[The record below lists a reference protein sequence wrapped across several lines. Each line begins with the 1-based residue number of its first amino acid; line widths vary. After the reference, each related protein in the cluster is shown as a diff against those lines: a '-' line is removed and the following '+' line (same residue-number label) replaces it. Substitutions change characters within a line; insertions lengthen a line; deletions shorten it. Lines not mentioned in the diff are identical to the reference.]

1 MQIAIHFGAHC
12 TDEDRLIRT
21 LLKNRD
27 ILSKEGIVVPGTGRY
42 RQLMR
47 KTMQAS
53 DGSLASP
60 DAEQALLD
68 AILDVD
74 EAERVVLSYEN
85 FICVPNRVLAHGR
98 IYPMMEQ
105 RAKAYSSMFP
115 GQDCEFF
122 LAVRSPATLIPALM
136 AKTETADYHAV
147 LNGCDPLN
155 LRWSEAVIAMREG
168 APDVPVTVW
177 CDEDTPLIWSEVLRA
192 VSGHDPS
199 TVLNGALDILADI
212 MTAEGLT
219 RLQTYLDENPASTEV
234 QQRRIVSA
242 FLSKFVRPEA
252 IEIELDLPGWTE
264 DYVAE
269 LTETFDDDVETI
281 ARLPGVT
288 LIAP

>member
-42 RQLMR
+42 RQIMR

-74 EAERVVLSYEN
+74 EAQRVVLSYEN
-85 FICVPNRVLAHGR
+85 FICVPGRVLAQGTL
-98 IYPMMEQ
+98 YPMIGA
-105 RAKAYSSMFP
+105 RAKIYAAMFP
-115 GQDCEFF
+115 GQECEFF
-122 LAVRSPATLIPALM
+122 LAMRSPATLIPALM
-136 AKTETADYHAV
+136 AKAETDDYHAL
-147 LNGCDPLN
+147 LNGCDPLT

-177 CDEDTPLIWSEVLRA
+177 CDEDTPLIWPEVLRE

-199 TVLNGALDILADI
+199 TVLNGTLDILADI

-219 RLQTYLDENPASTEV
+219 RLRTYLDENPSATEA
-234 QQRRIVSA
+234 QRRRIVSA
-242 FLSKFVRPEA
+242 FLSKFVRTEA
-252 IEIELDLPGWTE
+252 VEIELDLPGWTE

-269 LTETFDDDVETI
+269 LTENFDDDVETI

-288 LIAP
+288 FISP

>member
-42 RQLMR
+42 RQIMR

-60 DAEQALLD
+60 EAEQALLD

-74 EAERVVLSYEN
+74 VAERVVLSYEN
-85 FICVPNRVLAHGR
+85 FICVPNRVLAQGR

-105 RAKAYSSMFP
+105 RAKIYASMFP
-115 GQDCEFF
+115 GQECAFF

-136 AKTETADYHAV
+136 AKAETDDYLAV
-147 LNGCDPLN
+147 LNGCDPLA
-155 LRWSEAVIAMREG
+155 LRWSETLIAMREG

-177 CDEDTPLIWSEVLRA
+177 CDEDTPLIWSEVLRE
-192 VSGHDPS
+192 VSGHDPF
-199 TVLNGALDILADI
+199 TKLMGTLDILADI

-219 RLQTYLDENPASTEV
+219 RLRTYLDKNPTAIEA
-234 QQRRIVSA
+234 QRRRIISA

-252 IEIELDLPGWTE
+252 VEIELDLPGWTE

-269 LTETFDDDVETI
+269 LTENFDDDVETI

-288 LIAP
+288 FITP

>member
-42 RQLMR
+42 RQIMR

-60 DAEQALLD
+60 EAEQALLD

-74 EAERVVLSYEN
+74 VAERVVLSYEN
-85 FICVPNRVLAHGR
+85 FICVPNRVLAQGR

-105 RAKAYSSMFP
+105 RAKIYASMFP
-115 GQDCEFF
+115 GQECAFF

-136 AKTETADYHAV
+136 AKAETDDYLAV
-147 LNGCDPLN
+147 LNGCDPLA
-155 LRWSEAVIAMREG
+155 LRWSETVIAMREG

-177 CDEDTPLIWSEVLRA
+177 CDEDTPLIWSEVLRE
-192 VSGHDPS
+192 VSGHDPF
-199 TVLNGALDILADI
+199 TKLTGTLDILADI

-219 RLQTYLDENPASTEV
+219 RLRTYLDKNPTAIEA
-234 QQRRIVSA
+234 QRRRIISA

-252 IEIELDLPGWTE
+252 VEIELDLPGWTE

-269 LTETFDDDVETI
+269 LTENFDDDVETI

-288 LIAP
+288 FITP